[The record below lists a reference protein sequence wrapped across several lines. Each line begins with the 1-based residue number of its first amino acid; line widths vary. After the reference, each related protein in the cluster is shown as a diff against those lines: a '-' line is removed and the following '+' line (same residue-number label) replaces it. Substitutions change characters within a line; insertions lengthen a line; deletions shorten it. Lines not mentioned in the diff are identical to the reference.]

1 MARKSLKDLKNAFST
16 GTTENGGEGRTNN
29 YYPFYNMDFD
39 EKAVIRFLP
48 DLNEEN
54 PLCFL
59 VEKLTHT
66 LMINGERKTVPC
78 LKNYEG
84 ETECPICTHSAKL
97 YKEEGQ
103 DTKDGKRLYRRK
115 QHLGQVL
122 IVEDP
127 LSYKEGQEPAL
138 GKVKLVNISYSV
150 YNKIKEAFDEDE
162 LEEVPW
168 DYAEGTDFMIKKTKK
183 GQYANYD
190 ASKFQKRERALTDE
204 ELAAVEG
211 NLIDLITLLPRK
223 PTAEDL
229 QKFLDADLNGEPLT
243 ESDGDE
249 DAPKAKASKASKTSK
264 AKAKSDDDEDDEP
277 KSQKSTSSGLPDTKD
292 EDDDGDFSDD
302 ADDVLAAIRARR
314 NKSE

>member
-1 MARKSLKDLKNAFST
+1 MARKSLKDLKNAFKT
-16 GTTENGGEGRTNN
+16 GTTEGGDSRPNN

-39 EKAVIRFLP
+39 EKAVVRFLP

-84 ETECPICTHSAKL
+84 ESECPICTRSAQF
-97 YKEEGQ
+97 YKDEGK

-127 LSYKEGQEPAL
+127 LSYKEGEEPAL

-168 DYAEGTDFMIKKTKK
+168 DYEEGTDFMIKKTKK
-183 GQYANYD
+183 GEYANYD
-190 ASKFQKRERALTDE
+190 ASKFLKRERALSEE
-204 ELAAVEG
+204 ELAAIEG
-211 NLIDLITLLPRK
+211 NLTDLQSLLPKK
-223 PTAEDL
+223 PDSAFL
-229 QKFLDADLNGEPLT
+229 QKMLDADLNGEVLD
-243 ESDGDE
+243 ESDM
-249 DAPKAKASKASKTSK
+249 KSNS
-264 AKAKSDDDEDDEP
+264 KSDEDEDDSPKKSKKAKKSKSDEDEDDSP
-277 KSQKSTSSGLPDTKD
+277 KSQKKASSGLPD
-292 EDDDGDFSDD
+292 EDDKDDDFSED

-314 NKSE
+314 NK